1 MPELTVRTR
10 YAPSPTGFMH
20 VGNLRTAL
28 YEYLVAKSQNG
39 KFILR
44 IEDTDRERL
53 VDGAVDVI
61 YNTLKLAG
69 LQHDEGPDLGGDFG
83 PYVQSER
90 KDMYLPYAEQLIKR
104 GQGLPL
110 LLLKRAP

>member
-61 YNTLKLAG
+61 YNTLKLG
-69 LQHDEGPDLGGDFG
+69 RT
-83 PYVQSER
+83 STR
-90 KDMYLPYAEQLIKR
+90 R
-104 GQGLPL
+104 
-110 LLLKRAP
+110 RS

>member
-1 MPELTVRTR
+1 MSDKTVRTR

-28 YEYLVAKSQNG
+28 YEYLVAKSQGG

-61 YNTLKLAG
+61 YNTMQLAG
-69 LQHDEGPDLGGDFG
+69 LQHDEGPDIGGDLVPMCSRSARTCIF
-83 PYVQSER
+83 PMPNS
-90 KDMYLPYAEQLIKR
+90 
-104 GQGLPL
+104 
-110 LLLKRAP
+110 

>member
-1 MPELTVRTR
+1 MSDKTVRTR

-28 YEYLVAKSQNG
+28 YEYLVAKSQGG

-53 VDGAVDVI
+53 VDGRVPTSAAI
-61 YNTLKLAG
+61 LA
-69 LQHDEGPDLGGDFG
+69 PMCSRSARRCIC
-83 PYVQSER
+83 PMPNS
-90 KDMYLPYAEQLIKR
+90 
-104 GQGLPL
+104 
-110 LLLKRAP
+110 

>member
-1 MPELTVRTR
+1 MAEKTVRTR

-39 KFILR
+39 KFVLR

-53 VDGAVDVI
+53 VEGAVDVI
-61 YNTLKLAG
+61 YDTMKLAG
-69 LQHDEGPDLGGDFG
+69 LKHDEGPDIGGGVCGFFFA
-83 PYVQSER
+83 SR
-90 KDMYLPYAEQLIKR
+90 KEENQR
-104 GQGLPL
+104 
-110 LLLKRAP
+110 

>member
-1 MPELTVRTR
+1 MSDKTVRTR

-28 YEYLVAKSQNG
+28 YEYLVAKSQGG

-61 YNTLKLAG
+61 YNACSTTRVPTSAAILVPMCSRSARRCIC
-69 LQHDEGPDLGGDFG
+69 PM
-83 PYVQSER
+83 PNS
-90 KDMYLPYAEQLIKR
+90 
-104 GQGLPL
+104 
-110 LLLKRAP
+110 